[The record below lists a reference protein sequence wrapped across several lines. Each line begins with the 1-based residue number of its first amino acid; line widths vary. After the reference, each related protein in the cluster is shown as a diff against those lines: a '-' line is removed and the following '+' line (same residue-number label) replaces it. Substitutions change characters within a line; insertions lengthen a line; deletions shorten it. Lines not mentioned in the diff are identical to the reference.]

1 MGIIKG
7 CMRAVN
13 TRACTSARLRQ
24 VSHAAADNETYAEY
38 ASCSRQVGLDGFAK
52 FFASQS
58 EEERGHAE
66 QFMQY
71 QNIRGGKVLLRLVH
85 SGIWP

>member
-1 MGIIKG
+1 
-7 CMRAVN
+7 MRAVN

-24 VSHAAADNETYAEY
+24 VSHGAADNETYAEYTYAEY

-58 EEERGHAE
+58 EEEREHAE

-85 SGIWP
+85 SGIWL